1 MLPLNR
7 KGGERM
13 NKIELE
19 KTTNEIKGVAGM
31 LLMMSEVPEGIYKWG
46 EWAHYNLFLRLEVC
60 IEKLE
65 AIVDKKFE
73 DEEE

>member
-1 MLPLNR
+1 
-7 KGGERM
+7 M

-19 KTTNEIKGVAGM
+19 KTTNEIKGVAGV
-31 LLMMSEVPEGIYKWG
+31 LLMMSEIPEGTYQWS

-65 AIVDKKFE
+65 AIVDRKIE
-73 DEEE
+73 AVEE

>member
-1 MLPLNR
+1 
-7 KGGERM
+7 M

-31 LLMMSEVPEGIYKWG
+31 LLMMSEIPEGVYKWG
-46 EWAHYNLFLRLEVC
+46 EWVYYNLFLQLEAC

-65 AIVDKKFE
+65 TIVDGKFE
-73 DEEE
+73 EEK

>member
-1 MLPLNR
+1 
-7 KGGERM
+7 M

-31 LLMMSEVPEGIYKWG
+31 LLMMCELPEGEFQWS
-46 EWAHYNLFLRLEVC
+46 EWVYYNLFNKLEAC

-65 AIVDKKFE
+65 AILDEKTK
-73 DEEE
+73 DEEA